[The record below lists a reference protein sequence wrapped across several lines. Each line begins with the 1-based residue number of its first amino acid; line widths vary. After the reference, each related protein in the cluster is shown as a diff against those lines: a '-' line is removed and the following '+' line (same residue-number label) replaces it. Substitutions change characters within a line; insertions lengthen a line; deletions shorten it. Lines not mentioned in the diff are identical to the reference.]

1 MVKKPDGPWV
11 LGLDIGTSSAR
22 AIIFDSNGDAVEG
35 LRVQRDCSPDHTEP
49 GQATFDADALVETV
63 AHCIDGVLQLAGDQ
77 AANIAAV
84 GVTTFWHSMVGV
96 STEGKAVT
104 PLYTWADT
112 RSEDAAQQ
120 LKKRMDPQQT
130 HARTGCALH
139 SSYYPARLV
148 WLSETQPALF
158 RKVDRWL
165 SPGEYLFQRL
175 FGDARCSISMA
186 SATGLFNQNACNWDD
201 ETLQALPISRAN
213 LAPLTDID
221 KPVKGLL
228 PEWSKRWPT
237 LANIPWAPA
246 IGDGAAS
253 NLGSGCLT
261 DERIVINL
269 GTSGAIRVLFP
280 AQKVDIPDE
289 LWCYRLDRKRFIM
302 GGAFSDGGDV
312 IAWLKKTLN
321 ITDIAPLMQEIEKC
335 HPDSHGLTFLPFL
348 SGERSIGWRPNARGT
363 FHGLTL
369 TTGPADILQA
379 SMEAVALRFALVYNI
394 LHKQFP
400 QARQIIASGGALAQ
414 SPVWGQMIAD
424 ALGAPVTVAEQS
436 EATSRGAAL
445 VALLA
450 AGIIN
455 DVGDLP
461 PLSGTVLKPDSAR
474 HQVFN
479 KALDRQ
485 QRLYKLLLD
494 FDASL

>member
-1 MVKKPDGPWV
+1 MVKNPDGPWV

-22 AIIFDSNGDAVEG
+22 AIIFDSRGEAIEG
-35 LRVQRDCSPDHTEP
+35 LRLQRDCSPDHTAP
-49 GQATFDADALVETV
+49 GQSTFDANALVETV
-63 AHCIDGVLQLAGDQ
+63 AHCIDGVLELAGDRTG
-77 AANIAAV
+77 NIAAV

-96 STEGKAVT
+96 DANGKAVS

-112 RSEDAAQQ
+112 RSENAAQQ
-120 LKKRMDPQQT
+120 LKQRLNPQQT

-139 SSYYPARLV
+139 SSYYPARLL
-148 WLSETQPALF
+148 WLSEAEPELF
-158 RKVDRWL
+158 HKVDRWL
-165 SPGEYLFQRL
+165 SPGEYLFQQL
-175 FGDARCSISMA
+175 FGETWCSISMA
-186 SATGLFNQNACNWDD
+186 SATGLFNQNACDWDD
-201 ETLQALPISRAN
+201 ETLKALPITRAN

-228 PEWSKRWPT
+228 SEWSKRWPT

-253 NLGSGCLT
+253 NLGSGCVT
-261 DERIVINL
+261 DERIAINL

-312 IAWLKKTLN
+312 IAWFKKTLN
-321 ITDIAPLMQEIEKC
+321 IADIAPLMREIEKRG
-335 HPDSHGLTFLPFL
+335 PDQHCLTFLPFL

-369 TTGPADILQA
+369 TTGAVDILQA

-394 LHKQFP
+394 LHRQFP
-400 QARQIIASGGALAQ
+400 QASEIIASGGALAQ
-414 SPVWGQMIAD
+414 AAVWGQMIAD
-424 ALGAPVTVAEQS
+424 ALGTPVTVAEQS

-445 VALLA
+445 VALQA

-461 PLSGTVLKPDSAR
+461 PLSGTVLKSDPAR
-474 HQVFN
+474 HEIFN